1 MGEKKTKM
9 SALAGVLTDKAQRAK
24 LPDTAGQRSI
34 TDKIARDAL
43 QEQVS
48 LPVQAANLTNS
59 TEEKE
64 KALAEEVKL
73 GRAESEIADVNA
85 QKVDL
90 QMKVDSGK
98 ATNETKASLKVAEA
112 KLAMAIALKR
122 KERAM
127 ASGRTKNATKALLDL
142 KVERARVNVAEKE
155 ENLVRAS
162 PAMKKLATKKLKIAR
177 SKLNETLAERR
188 EKLADME
195 LRAKEVKVKA
205 GGKADLN
212 KLRHER
218 AQATSELAGAM
229 ESLAQENGDAKIMKQ
244 AKAEAKL
251 AAQQAMMADKL
262 GAGEVTSKAKEAD
275 EVLERTMQVGTPS
288 EIVIAAKR
296 AHEAEQAVVRM
307 KARMAA
313 GGAETPEDREHM
325 KALTNK
331 FLKKALKRLRKEHGL
346 GLATGAAGATGADG
360 NSNFSATGN
369 NGGFNNTIANKSDTD
384 EGNMLPDLGDLEKM
398 DQEAQEKAIEV
409 GLSPPKHAPPTFSE
423 TAELAGEAA
432 MEKFIAPP
440 PQDADAKAAGLV
452 FSATFE
458 ISGFTCHDWTDQVEG
473 ALVVSIADYI
483 RVNTKKISMKAQC
496 DADGNIAP
504 KLLRRRWLLAG
515 LRAKKGAGNLPVD
528 FKIRGKT
535 RSAVRKY
542 SVMIKKCIDNSTCPF
557 VQTFEKDI
565 MKLGFTPGN
574 MVFSL
579 VGYGKSSL
587 GDEWSAGKLSKENI
601 KVLFGKPTPRR
612 GEGYKDHIENRMTYA
627 RLLSDRVSAFSA
639 IADAEKYDHLQLEG
653 IKAQEAAAKADYE
666 RVAKYVQYNLT
677 DLSVEAIKT
686 ARELLVNATKR
697 LHEIDQVYKFRNKSE
712 SVSWPSVKVVVEE
725 LEPLSAILE
734 MARGGRIY
742 GNGTNATATDG
753 CKYHMQRAA
762 EIVNASRAALGVL
775 TNETAT
781 RPPTQAE
788 LAAKAAQEKF
798 MKDFAALQEKRAAKL
813 RQVAQQKQLKANEQ
827 KFKRNRAIKNWHKR
841 KFEEDEKKKKVRYQ
855 QYLAADRVQN
865 KLFEAVEN
873 ETDSAAAK
881 EMYEAQLGV
890 KRMQIEQREE
900 ENLENE
906 RREASKELDKANDT
920 IAKEIMVRK
929 AVKISEEEKKAIS
942 KAKYEA
948 EMAKSRAG
956 AALLNAE
963 RAETMKEI
971 VAARRDDEKNL
982 EELASQDDGAEKDRN
997 QRNTR
1002 SKIAP
1007 GITGSTGSTGA
1018 TGATSLK
1025 KQKLLNEIK
1034 SGDLVDAIANAKNP
1048 ELRIALEAKQREHE
1062 EELKPN
1068 KGEPIADPDDS
1079 KKKTETQYPRTDVQ
1093 LNGVDGAHNGLGRP
1107 SVEDLDKVPT
1117 TEDYAEKMSG
1127 DGSIVN
1133 LGAF

>member
-1 MGEKKTKM
+1 MGTEKKTKM

-24 LPDTAGQRSI
+24 LPDTAGQKSI
-34 TDKIARDAL
+34 TDKIAQDAL

-59 TEEKE
+59 TEDKE

-98 ATNETKASLKVAEA
+98 ATNETKASLKVADA

-275 EVLERTMQVGTPS
+275 DALERTMQVGTPS

-296 AHEAEQAVVRM
+296 AHEADQAVVRM
-307 KARMAA
+307 NARMAA

-346 GLATGAAGATGADG
+346 GLDTGATGATGADG

-369 NGGFNNTIANKSDTD
+369 GGLNNTSANKTESD
-384 EGNMLPDLGDLEKM
+384 EGNMLPDLGDLEKL
-398 DQEAQEKAIEV
+398 DQEAQDKAIEV

-458 ISGFTCHDWTDQVEG
+458 ISGFPCHDWTDKVEG

-496 DADGNIAP
+496 DADGDVAAGGP
-504 KLLRRRWLLAG
+504 KSKKFLRRRRLLAG
-515 LRAKKGAGNLPVD
+515 IRSHKGAGVLPVD
-528 FKIRGKT
+528 FKIKGKT
-535 RSAVRKY
+535 RTAVRKY
-542 SVMIKKCIDNSTCPF
+542 SLMIKRCVDNSTCAF
-557 VQTFEKDI
+557 VETFAQDI
-565 MKLGFTPGN
+565 KMLGFTPSN

-579 VGYGKSSL
+579 VGYG
-587 GDEWSAGKLSKENI
+587 
-601 KVLFGKPTPRR
+601 
-612 GEGYKDHIENRMTYA
+612 
-627 RLLSDRVSAFSA
+627 
-639 IADAEKYDHLQLEG
+639 Q
-653 IKAQEAAAKADYE
+653 
-666 RVAKYVQYNLT
+666 
-677 DLSVEAIKT
+677 
-686 ARELLVNATKR
+686 
-697 LHEIDQVYKFRNKSE
+697 
-712 SVSWPSVKVVVEE
+712 
-725 LEPLSAILE
+725 
-734 MARGGRIY
+734 
-742 GNGTNATATDG
+742 
-753 CKYHMQRAA
+753 
-762 EIVNASRAALGVL
+762 
-775 TNETAT
+775 
-781 RPPTQAE
+781 
-788 LAAKAAQEKF
+788 
-798 MKDFAALQEKRAAKL
+798 
-813 RQVAQQKQLKANEQ
+813 
-827 KFKRNRAIKNWHKR
+827 
-841 KFEEDEKKKKVRYQ
+841 
-855 QYLAADRVQN
+855 
-865 KLFEAVEN
+865 
-873 ETDSAAAK
+873 
-881 EMYEAQLGV
+881 
-890 KRMQIEQREE
+890 
-900 ENLENE
+900 
-906 RREASKELDKANDT
+906 
-920 IAKEIMVRK
+920 
-929 AVKISEEEKKAIS
+929 
-942 KAKYEA
+942 
-948 EMAKSRAG
+948 
-956 AALLNAE
+956 
-963 RAETMKEI
+963 
-971 VAARRDDEKNL
+971 
-982 EELASQDDGAEKDRN
+982 
-997 QRNTR
+997 
-1002 SKIAP
+1002 
-1007 GITGSTGSTGA
+1007 
-1018 TGATSLK
+1018 
-1025 KQKLLNEIK
+1025 
-1034 SGDLVDAIANAKNP
+1034 
-1048 ELRIALEAKQREHE
+1048 
-1062 EELKPN
+1062 
-1068 KGEPIADPDDS
+1068 
-1079 KKKTETQYPRTDVQ
+1079 
-1093 LNGVDGAHNGLGRP
+1093 
-1107 SVEDLDKVPT
+1107 
-1117 TEDYAEKMSG
+1117 
-1127 DGSIVN
+1127 
-1133 LGAF
+1133 